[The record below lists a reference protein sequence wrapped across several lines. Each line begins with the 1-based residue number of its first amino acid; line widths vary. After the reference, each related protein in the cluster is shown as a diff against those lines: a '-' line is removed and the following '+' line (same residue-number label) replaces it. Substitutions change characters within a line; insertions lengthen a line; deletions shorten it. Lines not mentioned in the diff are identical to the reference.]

1 MRSLYKSLSII
12 SFLFIPFVNSQDFF
26 DDDIVFEG
34 DLLDIETLS
43 CMDEFNKN
51 ASLKSNKNRSFQS
64 FKTGKNLRS
73 GNLIFFGE
81 GFADI
86 ESSPEDSNYI
96 DAVQNA
102 ISLAGLRAKKDLAL
116 FRSVE
121 INREVIDRAL
131 EAISSGVP
139 VSDYG
144 QRRDDLD
151 KREAEYS
158 KKGIGEKFYMWID
171 NKLDD
176 WVGEKSSIK
185 EDRDQL
191 EKELENVLSQRVF
204 KEVIT
209 TLAYSEISGMKNA
222 QIQVRKDKVCVL
234 SVWTQRTKRWAD
246 ELGKANYEALKL
258 LRPGKKSVESL
269 IPNKK
274 SKEGLEDLFSLY
286 GLNVDVDNNGEL
298 ILISYSQAGAIDR
311 SSSAINTAR
320 RIAENRARGQIAQFQ
335 SEAVD
340 VYENLENIQIST
352 SYVDD
357 TTSNYSERNF
367 ISRTKSAS
375 LLNIAGVEQFDWW
388 AAMHPLNNKPVVGVV
403 LVWKPSN
410 VTGLQ
415 NADESEEFDE
425 LGF

>member
-1 MRSLYKSLSII
+1 MKTSFKSLAII
-12 SFLFIPFVNSQDFF
+12 SFLFVPCVHSQTFF
-26 DDDIVFEG
+26 DDDIPFEG
-34 DLLDIETLS
+34 ELLDIETLS
-43 CMDEFNKN
+43 CMDEFNNNVSSKQ
-51 ASLKSNKNRSFQS
+51 KSARNYQP

-86 ESSPEDSNYI
+86 ESIPEDPNYI

-121 INREVIDRAL
+121 INREIIDRAL

-151 KREAEYS
+151 KRELDYS

-171 NKLDD
+171 GKLDS
-176 WVGEKSSIK
+176 WVGEKASIK

-204 KEVIT
+204 KEIIT
-209 TLAYSEISGMKNA
+209 TLAYSEISGMKNT
-222 QIQVRKDKVCVL
+222 QIQVKKDKVCVL

-246 ELGKANYEALKL
+246 ELGNANYEALKL

-274 SKEGLEDLFSLY
+274 SKEGLEDLLSLY
-286 GLNVDVDNNGEL
+286 GLNIDVDNNGEL
-298 ILISYSQAGAIDR
+298 ILISYAQAGAIDR
-311 SSSAINTAR
+311 SSSAINTAK

-367 ISRTKSAS
+367 TARTKSAS
-375 LLNIAGVEQFDWW
+375 LLNIAGVELYDWW
-388 AAMHPLNNKPVVGVV
+388 AAMHPLNKKPVVGVV

-410 VTGLQ
+410 VNGLQ
-415 NADESEEFDE
+415 NTDESEDFDE

>member
-1 MRSLYKSLSII
+1 
-12 SFLFIPFVNSQDFF
+12 
-26 DDDIVFEG
+26 
-34 DLLDIETLS
+34 
-43 CMDEFNKN
+43 MDEFNNNVSSKQ
-51 ASLKSNKNRSFQS
+51 KSARNYQP

-86 ESSPEDSNYI
+86 ESIPEDPNYI

-121 INREVIDRAL
+121 INREIIDRAL

-151 KREAEYS
+151 KRELDYS
-158 KKGIGEKFYMWID
+158 KKGVGEKFYMWID
-171 NKLDD
+171 GKLDS
-176 WVGEKSSIK
+176 WVGEKASIK

-204 KEVIT
+204 KEIIT
-209 TLAYSEISGMKNA
+209 TLAYSEISGMKNT
-222 QIQVRKDKVCVL
+222 QIQVKKDKVCVL

-246 ELGKANYEALKL
+246 ELGNANYEALKL

-274 SKEGLEDLFSLY
+274 SKEGLEDLLSLY

-298 ILISYSQAGAIDR
+298 ILISYAQAGAIDR
-311 SSSAINTAR
+311 SSSAINTAK

-367 ISRTKSAS
+367 TARTKSAS
-375 LLNIAGVEQFDWW
+375 LCSDAASCNSAIVETSTISTCL
-388 AAMHPLNNKPVVGVV
+388 AALETACFKAARNSG
-403 LVWKPSN
+403 
-410 VTGLQ
+410 
-415 NADESEEFDE
+415 
-425 LGF
+425 